1 MWSALLRDVGM
12 PFLIILGNRI
22 AHSMGHSHLKT
33 ANIRSAGQDISRL
46 AINRKV
52 HCHVSNSLPRNW
64 YWEKLAQF
72 THSYPVT

>member
-1 MWSALLRDVGM
+1 
-12 PFLIILGNRI
+12 
-22 AHSMGHSHLKT
+22 MGHSHLKT